1 MMIYRQARWTRRNTH
16 SKRSVLKII
25 IVHANPTGAASAQI
39 RNQMSTI
46 RSVFFYLALVLSTI
60 VLGSIIIAVVLLT
73 GRTDVGHYLA
83 GAWGKVNLWA
93 AGVTVKV
100 KGLEN
105 IDPQGTYVF
114 ASNHESWFDIFTIL
128 GKLPMQFRWL
138 AKVELFRIFILGKA
152 MESAGYI
159 PIDRSDSRKAF
170 KSIDMAAERVKNG
183 TSIVIFPEGTRSPD
197 GVLQDFKK
205 GGFILALKSQQP
217 MVPIS
222 ISGSCKILPKR
233 GRWQIE
239 RAVIRMSIGK
249 PIPTAGRTSKD
260 RDWLMEAVRDGI
272 RRNLPQSE
280 GGIIPDQTKA
290 ALW

>member
-1 MMIYRQARWTRRNTH
+1 
-16 SKRSVLKII
+16 
-25 IVHANPTGAASAQI
+25 
-39 RNQMSTI
+39 MSTI

-100 KGLEN
+100 KGFEN
-105 IDPQGTYVF
+105 IDPKGTYVF

-170 KSIDMAAERVKNG
+170 KSIDMAAERVRNG

-205 GGFILALKSQQP
+205 GGFILAIKSQQP

-222 ISGSCKILPKR
+222 ISGSCKILPKQ

-280 GGIIPDQTKA
+280 GGIIPDHAKA

>member
-1 MMIYRQARWTRRNTH
+1 
-16 SKRSVLKII
+16 
-25 IVHANPTGAASAQI
+25 
-39 RNQMSTI
+39 MSTI

-100 KGLEN
+100 KGFEN
-105 IDPQGTYVF
+105 IDPKGRYVF

-170 KSIDMAAERVKNG
+170 KSIDMAAERVRNG

-205 GGFILALKSQQP
+205 GGFILAIKSQQP

-222 ISGSCKILPKR
+222 ISGSCKILPKQ

-280 GGIIPDQTKA
+280 GGIIPDHAKA

>member
-1 MMIYRQARWTRRNTH
+1 
-16 SKRSVLKII
+16 
-25 IVHANPTGAASAQI
+25 
-39 RNQMSTI
+39 MSTI

-100 KGLEN
+100 KGFEN
-105 IDPQGTYVF
+105 IDPKGTYVF

-170 KSIDMAAERVKNG
+170 KSIDMAAERVRNG

-205 GGFILALKSQQP
+205 GGFILAIKSQQP

-222 ISGSCKILPKR
+222 ISGSCKILPKQ

-280 GGIIPDQTKA
+280 GGIIPDHTKA

>member
-1 MMIYRQARWTRRNTH
+1 MMIWRQTGWTRRSQN
-16 SKRSVLKII
+16 SKRPVLWIFP
-25 IVHANPTGAASAQI
+25 VHAIPADPASAQI
-39 RNQMSTI
+39 RSQMNTI
-46 RSVFFYLALVLSTI
+46 RSVFFYIALVLSTI
-60 VLGSIIIAVVLLT
+60 VLGSSIIAVVLLT
-73 GRTDVGHYLA
+73 GRTDLGHCLA
-83 GAWGKVNLWA
+83 GVWGRVNLWA
-93 AGVTVKV
+93 AGVDVRV
-100 KGLEN
+100 RGFEN

-128 GKLPMQFRWL
+128 GNLPMQFRWL

-170 KSIDMAAERVKNG
+170 KSIDMAAERVRNG

-205 GGFILALKSQQP
+205 GVFILAIKSQQP
-217 MVPIS
+217 IAPIS
-222 ISGSCKILPKR
+222 ISGSSKILPKR
-233 GRWQIE
+233 GRWQIQP
-239 RAVIRMSIGK
+239 AVIRMSIGE
-249 PIPTAGRTSKD
+249 PIPTEGLTTKD
-260 RDWLMEAVRDGI
+260 RDRLMEAVRNGI

-280 GGIIPDQTKA
+280 GGIISDHTDA